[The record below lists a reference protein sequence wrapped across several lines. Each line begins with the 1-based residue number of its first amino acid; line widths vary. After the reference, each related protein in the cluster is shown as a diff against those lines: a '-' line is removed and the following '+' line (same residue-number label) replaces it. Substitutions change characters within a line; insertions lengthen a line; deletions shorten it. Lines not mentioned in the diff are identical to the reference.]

1 MPKVRQ
7 QSILIT
13 SLLTPGSVL
22 SIFRKEKMG
31 NSRAGLGEEQHIGK
45 EAWQGENAW
54 KKDCADTPWRGVGRV
69 DSSQF

>member
-1 MPKVRQ
+1 M
-7 QSILIT
+7 L
-13 SLLTPGSVL
+13 SV
-22 SIFRKEKMG
+22 FRKEKMG